1 MSASAE
7 PLQNSLKM
15 GTIDFSKIKGVIL
28 DYGGTLDTDGTHWSH
43 IIESAYKQ
51 AGVAVTDEN
60 FLDAYV
66 NGERELA
73 RTLHILPQHDFADM
87 LLIKVKIELQYLAE
101 HGLFAPADIDS
112 KAQGIAKICHEAAEQ
127 QTAKAAVVLKALAA
141 RWPLVLVSNF
151 YGNLETVLS
160 EFGIKQY
167 FKAIVESAKVGVRKP
182 DSKIF
187 QLGLDALGTA
197 PEETLVIGDDYKKD
211 ILPAKNLGCQTLW
224 LKGKGW
230 SADEEAQL
238 HPDTISHLDEV
249 LAFLAGA

>member
-1 MSASAE
+1 
-7 PLQNSLKM
+7 M

-43 IIESAYKQ
+43 IIESAYQQ

-60 FLDAYV
+60 FRDAYV
-66 NGERELA
+66 YGERELA
-73 RTLHILPQHDFADM
+73 RTLHILPEHNFADM

-101 HGLFAPADIDS
+101 HGLFAPADIDT
-112 KAQGIAKICHEAAEQ
+112 KAQEVAKICYKTAAEQ
-127 QTAKAAVVLKALAA
+127 TSKSAEVLKALAK

-160 EFGIKQY
+160 DFGIRKY
-167 FKAIVESAKVGVRKP
+167 FKSVVESAKVGVRKP
-182 DSKIF
+182 DPKIF
-187 QLGLDALGTA
+187 QLGLDALGTK

-211 ILPAKNLGCQTLW
+211 IAPAESLGCKTLW

-230 SADEEAQL
+230 NADEESQI
-238 HPDTISHLDEV
+238 HPDVISHLDEV
-249 LAFLAGA
+249 LAFVAGA